1 MSIVLASASPR
12 RQELLSQLGL
22 SFSVRAPNIDESGAG
37 ECSPGTLVET
47 LSRAKTMHLARD
59 CTPQDCI
66 IAADTVVVLDGQIL
80 GKPSTEE
87 DAFQM
92 LRALSGRSHKVFTGL
107 TVQQGKRIVTTH
119 EMTTVHF
126 RPLSDQTIR
135 QYIKTGEPMDK
146 AGAYGIQGYGALL
159 VLGIQGDYFNVVGLP
174 LGRLSE
180 ALSSFG
186 IDILALASE
195 TS

>member
-22 SFSVRAPNIDESGAG
+22 SFSVLAPNIDESRLDA
-37 ECSPGTLVET
+37 CSPGSLVET
-47 LSRAKTMHLARD
+47 LSREKALHVAKE

-87 DAFQM
+87 DAVQM
-92 LRALSGRSHKVFTGL
+92 LHALSGRTHKVFTGL
-107 TVQQGKRIVTTH
+107 TVLQNKRAVTTH
-119 EMTTVHF
+119 EMTTVHI
-126 RPLSDQTIR
+126 RPLSDQIIR
-135 QYIKTGEPMDK
+135 QYIGTGEPTDK

-159 VLGIQGDYFNVVGLP
+159 VSGIQGDYFNVVGLP

-186 IDILALASE
+186 IDILALASKA
-195 TS
+195 